1 MAMFHSF
8 TAFQAARSAWTS
20 STATISSD
28 PPVTPIQSSPT
39 LKTQPGTTI
48 PSKQAIAQPWPV
60 RHELTSIAKHILQ
73 QVAAQF
79 STIEAY
85 YTATF
90 GAAIRTTQV
99 HDYLQ
104 GYFRAHG
111 ISGHVSIVETP
122 DIKSGGMLRIVPSK
136 RGAEHRKFVLHLY
149 NPAAPSKRPSI
160 AAGPAE
166 ASSDATP
173 SVGSSSSSSSRGMSD
188 PASVPSDSG
197 SSSSSTSLPS
207 SASSASMPAAVSIR
221 TDSTA
226 SSCSQPDPSCDGPS
240 CSPEMSS
247 SASSEPGTSVCTATA
262 SSLPDG
268 DMLSA
273 GLLHREIGL
282 RCFANHELGTH
293 AMRGMNEG
301 HQLWASKRSTFGLH
315 KLRSR
320 ASIAGEEG
328 LASVNSQYEAGTPW
342 LWAPALLYYAATLAE
357 RMNIF
362 QLYDAL
368 GEYFDESPSAQFIR
382 YRMAARAKLGIHD
395 PLALGGSGN
404 CQVYLEGAA
413 ELLGS
418 LHSVNLAVLY
428 CGHLTVGEAA
438 SARVLRVARSTTTMM
453 PTFVRKAAQY
463 KARLLVI
470 AEANGIPV
478 LPPPPAPAPA
488 PAKTP
493 AGTAAP
499 RAAPV
504 PTTTRPALQR
514 PSTAVPM
521 RACTPS
527 SNSSSGGTWR
537 NSGGARLAP
546 FAGSRTP
553 GRKLP
558 PTSRAAGASST
569 PLSPKITTTTTANSK
584 ARRERSRSAC
594 ARPRRRAVPVGMYQ
608 LVLPAVQVGAV
619 LSGNM
624 PRAKPR
630 AQLFPALN
638 TRASAVLHSPARTA
652 TLPLM

>member
-20 STATISSD
+20 STATSSD
-28 PPVTPIQSSPT
+28 PTATPIQSSAS
-39 LKTQPGTTI
+39 LDIQPATTI
-48 PSKQAIAQPWPV
+48 SNKQPMAQPWPV
-60 RHELTSIAKHILQ
+60 RHELTSIAKGILQ

-90 GAAIRTTQV
+90 GAAIHTTQV

-122 DIKSGGMLRIVPSK
+122 DIKSGGMLRIIPSK

-149 NPAAPSKRPSI
+149 NPAAPSKRPS
-160 AAGPAE
+160 ASASPTE
-166 ASSDATP
+166 ASSDAAP
-173 SVGSSSSSSSRGMSD
+173 SVGSSSSSRSD

-197 SSSSSTSLPS
+197 SSSTSTSL
-207 SASSASMPAAVSIR
+207 ASSASIPSMPATVSIR
-221 TDSTA
+221 TDSSA
-226 SSCSQPDPSCDGPS
+226 SSCSQPDLGSGTPS
-240 CSPEMSS
+240 CSPEPSS
-247 SASSEPGTSVCTATA
+247 SATEPGTSVCTATA

-301 HQLWASKRSTFGLH
+301 HQLWASKRTTFGLH

-357 RMNIF
+357 RTNIF

-368 GEYFDESPSAQFIR
+368 GEYFDDSQSAQFIR
-382 YRMAARAKLGIHD
+382 YRMAARAKLGIRD

-413 ELLGS
+413 ELLRS

-438 SARVLRVARSTTTMM
+438 SARVLRVARSSTTMM

-463 KARLLVI
+463 KARLLAI

-478 LPPPPAPAPA
+478 LPPAPAPAPA
-488 PAKTP
+488 PAKAT

-504 PTTTRPALQR
+504 PTTTRTTLQR
-514 PSTAVPM
+514 PSTAAPV

-527 SNSSSGGTWR
+527 SSSSGARRSG
-537 NSGGARLAP
+537 GGARLAP
-546 FAGSRTP
+546 IAGSRTP
-553 GRKLP
+553 GRKVPLA
-558 PTSRAAGASST
+558 SRAAGASSS
-569 PLSPKITTTTTANSK
+569 PLSPKTTTSSNK
-584 ARRERSRSAC
+584 VRRERSRSAC
-594 ARPRRRAVPVGMYQ
+594 ARPRGRAVPDGMHQ
-608 LVLPAVQVGAV
+608 LVLPAVQVGAA
-619 LSGNM
+619 LLGDRT
-624 PRAKPR
+624 RAKPR

-638 TRASAVLHSPARTA
+638 IRASAVLHSPPRTVA
-652 TLPLM
+652 LPVMQ